1 MYAVIQSGSRQYRV
15 QPGQTV
21 AVDSLSVQAGDEVVF
36 DQVLLASGDDGLKV
50 GCPTVAGAKVVGRV
64 LNHYRTRK
72 VVVFKYKAKERYRR
86 KGSQR
91 RNLTRIRIDS
101 IVL

>member
-21 AVDSLSVQAGDEVVF
+21 AVDSLPMQVGDEVVF
-36 DQVLLASGDDGLKV
+36 DQVLLASGDHGLRV
-50 GCPTVAGAKVVGRV
+50 GSPTVEGAKVIGRV
-64 LNHYRTRK
+64 LSHYRTRK
-72 VVVFKYKAKERYRR
+72 VVVFKFKAKERYRR

-91 RNLTRIRIDS
+91 RNLTRVHIDS

>member
-15 QPGQTV
+15 EPGQTV
-21 AVDSLSVQAGDEVVF
+21 AVDSLAVEAGDEIVF

-50 GCPTVAGAKVVGRV
+50 GSPTVAGAKVVGRV
-64 LNHYRTRK
+64 IDHYRTRK

-91 RNLTRIRIDS
+91 RNLTRIHIDS